1 MARSIGFDH
10 VSATATSFVWD
21 LNEVAERN
29 QLDTWEKL
37 PLNQLDVLVVGGG
50 GGGGNTGY
58 GGGGGAGG
66 FLVTT
71 GATVTNG
78 IPYIVTIGNGGGVQA
93 NGASSSFKDSAE
105 TLNLVAIGGGH
116 GAGEPPSPFKNND
129 GNPGGSGGGGTG
141 GPPSP
146 STHGIGGGST
156 ANGNPG
162 GGGTPGYKAG
172 GGGGAGEPGVP
183 GNPRPRLVGTTAA
196 AAAAGFNP
204 INQKF
209 GTSGGD
215 GAPNVFKDGTSIIY
229 AGGGSGRYGDTG
241 ITYPVFG
248 GGGGGSLSSG
258 TPGSPGT
265 DGLGGGGGKQASGG
279 KGIVIIRYPQEYP
292 DISFTSGAATKRT
305 YSTFKSYEFT
315 SNAVIQ
321 FN

>member
-29 QLDTWEKL
+29 QLDTWERL

-50 GGGGNTGY
+50 GGGGNYPT

-66 FLVTT
+66 FLATT

-78 IPYIVTIGNGGGVQA
+78 IPYTVTIGNGGGTGS
-93 NGASSSFKDSAE
+93 NGGPSSFKDSAE

-116 GAGEPPSPFKNND
+116 GAGGSPGTD

-141 GPPSP
+141 GNPGSAP
-146 STHGIGGGST
+146 HGVGGGST

-162 GGGTPGYKAG
+162 GEGQPSYRAG

-183 GNPRPRLVGTTAA
+183 GFPRPRLVGTTAA
-196 AAAAGFNP
+196 AAAAGFHP

-229 AGGGSGRYGDTG
+229 AGGGSGRYGDSA
-241 ITYPVFG
+241 IMFPIFG
-248 GGGGGSLSSG
+248 GGGGGSVSPG
-258 TPGSPGT
+258 TAGSPGT

-279 KGIVIIRYPQEYP
+279 KGVVIIRYPQEYP

>member
-29 QLDTWEKL
+29 QLDTWERL
-37 PLNQLDVLVVGGG
+37 PLDQLDVLVVGGG
-50 GGGGNTGY
+50 GGGGNYQY

-66 FLVTT
+66 FLATT

-78 IPYIVTIGNGGGVQA
+78 IPYTVTIGNGGPAGS
-93 NGASSSFKDSAE
+93 NGGSSSFKDSAE

-116 GAGEPPSPFKNND
+116 GAAGVDAN
-129 GNPGGSGGGGTG
+129 GNPGGSGGGATG
-141 GPPSP
+141 NYPPG
-146 STHGIGGGST
+146 THGTGGGST

-162 GGGTPGYKAG
+162 GDGAPNNRAG

-183 GNPRPRLVGTTAA
+183 GLPRPRLVGTTAA

-248 GGGGGSLSSG
+248 GGGGGSLSPG

-279 KGIVIIRYPQEYP
+279 KGVVIIRYPQEYP
-292 DISFTSGAATKRT
+292 DISFTSGAATRRT

>member
-21 LNEVAERN
+21 LNEVAERK
-29 QLDTWEKL
+29 QLDTWERL

-50 GGGGNTGY
+50 GGGGSANIGA
-58 GGGGGAGG
+58 GGGAGG

-78 IPYIVTIGNGGGVQA
+78 IPYIVTIGAGGGVST
-93 NGASSSFKDSAE
+93 NGGSSSFKDSAE
-105 TLNLVAIGGGH
+105 TLNLVALGGGH
-116 GAGEPPSPFKNND
+116 GAGSGSPGQNQA

-141 GPPSP
+141 GNPSSAP
-146 STHGIGGGST
+146 HGVGGGST

-162 GGGTPGYKAG
+162 GDGTNGYRAG

-241 ITYPVFG
+241 ITFPVFG
-248 GGGGGSLSSG
+248 GGGGGTLNAS
-258 TPGSPGT
+258 TPGSNGT
-265 DGLGGGGGKQASGG
+265 DGLGGGGGIKASGG
-279 KGIVIIRYPQEYP
+279 KGVVIIRYPQEYP
-292 DISFTSGAATKRT
+292 DISFTSGAATRRT

>member
-29 QLDTWEKL
+29 QLDTWERL
-37 PLNQLDVLVVGGG
+37 PLDQLDVLVVGGG
-50 GGGGNTGY
+50 GGGGNFGY

-66 FLVTT
+66 FLATT

-78 IPYIVTIGNGGGVQA
+78 IPYTVTIGDGGGVAA
-93 NGASSSFKDSAE
+93 NGGSSSFKDSAE

-116 GAGEPPSPFKNND
+116 GASGTPPGEQD

-141 GPPSP
+141 DNPGNPK
-146 STHGIGGGST
+146 GVGGGST

-162 GGGTPGYKAG
+162 GDGQPSYRAG

-183 GNPRPRLVGTTAA
+183 GLPRPRLVGTTAA

-204 INQKF
+204 INEKF

-241 ITYPVFG
+241 ITFPVFG

-265 DGLGGGGGKQASGG
+265 DGLGGGGGKQAPGG